1 MTLILITL
9 IFSIIVSRIIYNS
22 LIRKYNLDN
31 KNSILRWSMRVSK
44 DIEDEVGMAII
55 DGIANGVLD
64 DMPIWDNKSYV
75 ANPILCDGDGPIN
88 KFRKWVS
95 QFYSEIPDT
104 A

>member
-1 MTLILITL
+1 
-9 IFSIIVSRIIYNS
+9 
-22 LIRKYNLDN
+22 
-31 KNSILRWSMRVSK
+31 
-44 DIEDEVGMAII
+44 MAII